1 MKYIVVGSGLL
12 AQEVSYVL
20 RAAGRQV
27 VTLSR
32 ADGVDITDRSTLF
45 KYAPGALGSGTWSL
59 PLHAIFN
66 CAAYTAVDQAE
77 EEPELAQRVNAIGAE
92 NVALLASAYD
102 CSLVHFS
109 TDAVFSHQQMKSC
122 VPDELLDPQDP
133 PSAYG
138 RSKLLGEHLVRRAK
152 PDAHVLRV
160 ANLYGD
166 AGRNWAS
173 KLRDRL
179 VAGEQV
185 EADILRRVSPT
196 WARWVAEVALHLLQ
210 TPGGVYHVSARGGC
224 SWADFADEL
233 VSKASGARDAADS
246 AHVVT
251 PVQVKRVM
259 LRRPAPLTQRGQL
272 VSVLLPL
279 RGVDVPTWNDLLSRY
294 LKEERTCTGS

>member
-20 RAAGRQV
+20 RATGGQV
-27 VTLSR
+27 GTLSR
-32 ADGVDITDRSTLF
+32 ADGVDITDRAALF
-45 KYAPGALGSGTWSL
+45 RYTPTALGGGTWPL

-66 CAAYTAVDQAE
+66 CAAYTAVDKAE
-77 EEPELAQRVNAIGAE
+77 DEPELAQRVNAIGAE
-92 NVALLASAYD
+92 NVALLANAYD

-109 TDAVFSHQQMKSC
+109 TDAVFSHEQMKLRA
-122 VPDELLDPQDP
+122 PDELLEPQDP

-138 RSKLLGEHLVRRAK
+138 KSKLLGEHLVRRAK

-179 VAGEQV
+179 VAGEQI
-185 EADILRRVSPT
+185 EADILRRISPT

-210 TPGGVYHVSARGGC
+210 TPGGVYHVSASDGC
-224 SWADFADEL
+224 SWADFASEL
-233 VSKASGARDAADS
+233 ASKAGGARDAS
-246 AHVVT
+246 GGAHIVT

-259 LRRPAPLTQRGQL
+259 LRRRAPLTQRGQL
-272 VSVLLPL
+272 ASALLPL